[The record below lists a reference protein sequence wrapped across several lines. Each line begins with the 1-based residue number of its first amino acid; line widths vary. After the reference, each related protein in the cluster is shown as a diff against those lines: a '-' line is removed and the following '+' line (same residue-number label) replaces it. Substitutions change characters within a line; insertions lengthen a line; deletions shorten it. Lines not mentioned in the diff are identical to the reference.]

1 VNSVRVLALAPVGA
15 VLVGAALVAAGPA
28 ASSHA
33 PTAKPVAVKVVMTDY
48 AFALSKQKIV
58 HGKAVFR
65 VVNVGE
71 VVHDFKIA
79 GKKTPYIT
87 KGQSGTLS
95 VALRKP
101 GKYVF
106 ICTVPGHLA
115 AGMKGILA
123 VR

>member
-1 VNSVRVLALAPVGA
+1 MKPTRVAAGLTVSIALA
-15 VLVGAALVAAGPA
+15 AAGPA

-33 PTAKPVAVKVVMTDY
+33 PKASPTKVKVVMSDY
-48 AFALSKQKIV
+48 AFALSKKRVI

-79 GKKTPYIT
+79 GKKTPYYT
-87 KGQSGTLS
+87 QGQSGVLR
-95 VALRKP
+95 VAFKKP
-101 GKYVF
+101 GRYKF

-115 AGMKGILA
+115 AGMKGVLI